1 MPIKEE
7 WIYILTHYRGFL
19 SAIHQFGPIVH
30 PAKVKKSEAIA
41 LMMSGCPVIV
51 YDPITKKS
59 YPLTIKNANLSVDE
73 VLHEIPKPIEP
84 TVLKGTP
91 KGVIDFNKPEEEV
104 KNESPVVI
112 SNQESNETDAK
123 ETSDSNIT
131 VTSEVESV
139 DSNTTTDDEPQIK
152 ILVTD
157 LLQNLRDSICTEKDV
172 KWSDY
177 TKAERRQIRAC
188 LNEIAASSNTSTEE

>member
-1 MPIKEE
+1 MAVKDD

-59 YPLTIKNANLSVDE
+59 YPLTIKNANLSAAE
-73 VLHEIPKPIEP
+73 VLHEIQKPIEP

-139 DSNTTTDDEPQIK
+139 NSNTTTDDEPQIK

-157 LLQNLRDSICTEKDV
+157 LLQNLRDGICTEKDV

-188 LNEIAASSNTSTEE
+188 LNQIAASANTSTEV

>member
-7 WIYILTHYRGFL
+7 WIYILTHYRGYL
-19 SAIHQFGPIVH
+19 APIRQFGPIVH

-59 YPLTIKNANLSVDE
+59 YPLTIKNANLSAAE

-157 LLQNLRDSICTEKDV
+157 LLQNLRDGIYTEKDV

>member
-59 YPLTIKNANLSVDE
+59 YPLTIKNANLSVAE
-73 VLHEIPKPIEP
+73 VLHEIPKPIET

-91 KGVIDFNKPEEEV
+91 KGVIDFKKPEEEV
-104 KNESPVVI
+104 KDEFKVI
-112 SNQESNETDAK
+112 TEHCKQIETLSLELEDALK
-123 ETSDSNIT
+123 EQKMLFSFHH
-131 VTSEVESV
+131 
-139 DSNTTTDDEPQIK
+139 
-152 ILVTD
+152 
-157 LLQNLRDSICTEKDV
+157 R
-172 KWSDY
+172 
-177 TKAERRQIRAC
+177 
-188 LNEIAASSNTSTEE
+188 

>member
-59 YPLTIKNANLSVDE
+59 YPLTIKNANLSVAE

-91 KGVIDFNKPEEEV
+91 KGVIDFKKPEEEV
-104 KNESPVVI
+104 KDESPVVI
-112 SNQESNETDAK
+112 SNQESTETDTK

-139 DSNTTTDDEPQIK
+139 DSNPTTDDEPQIK

-157 LLQNLRDSICTEKDV
+157 LLQDLRNGIYTEKDV

>member
-1 MPIKEE
+1 MAVKDD
-7 WIYILTHYRGFL
+7 WIYILSNYRGYL
-19 SAIHQFGPIVH
+19 APIRQFGPIVH

-59 YPLTIKNANLSVDE
+59 YPLTIKNANLSAAE
-73 VLHEIPKPIEP
+73 VLHEIQKPIEP

-157 LLQNLRDSICTEKDV
+157 LLQNLRDGICTEKDV